1 MPCGICWKA
10 STACCTPVCGSAGGG
25 VHDGAGD
32 WPHGD
37 IGGSGTWSPGLGAGV
52 LMCWPWWASVPKAGG
67 VVGWARSLAAAESA
81 EPSSD
86 SAGISPVLPSSFGVD
101 ASCSPLGIA
110 QNCGSASD
118 PGITGADPSGGRSG
132 LSWSGTTGSAKDSVS
147 ESESPCSLA
156 ELFSCKRSELEAG
169 GGGDSL
175 VLHVGVSHNDEL
187 SAPGSTRELLP
198 VGQGLA
204 YPGSAGGVSNEPD
217 AAGGTKGTDSG
228 GSGLWCLPSPGS
240 SGLVTSLSI
249 ESL

>member
-1 MPCGICWKA
+1 MTCGICWKA
-10 STACCTPVCGSAGGG
+10 STACCTPVCGWAGGG

-37 IGGSGTWSPGLGAGV
+37 IDGSGTWPPAAGAEV
-52 LMCWPWWASVPKAGG
+52 LMCWPWCASVPKAGG

-81 EPSSD
+81 DSSSD
-86 SAGISPVLPSSFGVD
+86 SAGISPVLPSLAGVD

-132 LSWSGTTGSAKDSVS
+132 LSWSGTTGSAKDSVL
-147 ESESPCSLA
+147 EWESPCSLA
-156 ELFSCKRSELEAG
+156 ELFSCNRSESYAG
-169 GGGDSL
+169 GCGGSL
-175 VLHVGVSHNDEL
+175 VLHVGVSHDDES
-187 SAPGSTRELLP
+187 SASGSTRELLP

-217 AAGGTKGTDSG
+217 EAGGTKGTDSG